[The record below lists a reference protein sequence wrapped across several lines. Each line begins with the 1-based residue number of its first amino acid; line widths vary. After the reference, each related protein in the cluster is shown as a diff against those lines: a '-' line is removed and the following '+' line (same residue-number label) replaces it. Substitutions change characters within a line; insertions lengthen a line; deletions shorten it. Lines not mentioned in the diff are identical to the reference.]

1 MNTSALL
8 LMLLANLLI
17 AGVTGYFFWRVL
29 TTAPP
34 DHVDEDEANYPRGG

>member
-1 MNTSALL
+1 MNTSAFI
-8 LMLLANLLI
+8 LMLIANLLI
-17 AGVTGYFFWRVL
+17 LGVTGYFFWRVL